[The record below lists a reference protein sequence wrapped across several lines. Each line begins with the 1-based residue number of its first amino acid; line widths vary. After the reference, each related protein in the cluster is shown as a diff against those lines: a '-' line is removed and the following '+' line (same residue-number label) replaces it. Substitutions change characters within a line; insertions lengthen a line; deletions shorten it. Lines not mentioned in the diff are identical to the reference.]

1 MRSRWRRVLL
11 PRCNLAKARYDSPLK
26 SLFPLCSPVP
36 RSFHTV
42 VYGFCFFF
50 PHRLYLFYI
59 QTLFVLFE
67 NFKRNAYKKKGDSK
81 KKKN

>member
-1 MRSRWRRVLL
+1 MLTRSAIL
-11 PRCNLAKARYDSPLK
+11 PHG
-26 SLFPLCSPVP
+26 F
-36 RSFHTV
+36 
-42 VYGFCFFF
+42 YGFCFFF